1 MHRITG
7 GNGVIINPKAIF
19 LDMDGTILN
28 HYNEVSSETKQ
39 VIDQLRDQGT
49 FVFIATGRSADE
61 LAEMLPEG
69 FAVDG
74 IITANGMAGY
84 IGEEV
89 VFEHALSLELVKTI
103 IEKARKRKIYY
114 ELFPHG
120 NSRLVLEQDKAFV
133 EAAIRDPKPD
143 SVQINEWISR
153 QKAIEEDIEWT
164 SEITGNHFSKFYFFA
179 RTRDEIEGWKAELKE
194 LQGEMSFS
202 MTPSSPHNA
211 EVMVADVNKASG
223 IKEMLERFGLTGCET
238 LAIGDSDNDLKMF
251 EYVSHAV
258 AMKNAPDHI
267 KEKVD
272 EVTEFTCDEN
282 GVSHYLKT
290 VVLDNMVIKEPKA

>member
-1 MHRITG
+1 MA
-7 GNGVIINPKAIF
+7 INPKAIF

-28 HYNEVSSETKQ
+28 HFNEVSLDTKE
-39 VIDQLRDQGT
+39 VIDKLRNEGIYV
-49 FVFIATGRSADE
+49 FVATGRSADE
-61 LAEMLPEG
+61 VAEMLPEG

-89 VFEHALSLELVKTI
+89 VFEHALPMELVETI
-103 IEKARKRKIYY
+103 ITKARERKIYY

-120 NSRLVLEQDKAFV
+120 SNRLVLEQDKAFV
-133 EAAIRDPKPD
+133 ESAVREPKPD

-153 QKAIEEDIEWT
+153 QKAIEEEIEWT
-164 SEITGNHFSKFYFFA
+164 DEITGSHFSKFYFFA
-179 RTRDEIEGWKAELKE
+179 RTREEINDWKIELKQ
-194 LQGEMSFS
+194 LQKDMKFT

-223 IKEMLERFGLTGCET
+223 IEQMLERFGLTGCET
-238 LAIGDSDNDLKMF
+238 LAIGDSDNDVKMF
-251 EYVSHAV
+251 EYVTHAV
-258 AMKNAPDHI
+258 AMQNAAPHI
-267 KEKVD
+267 KALVD

-282 GVSHYLKT
+282 GVYHYLNTK
-290 VVLDNMVIKEPKA
+290 VLAEINAKAPRV

>member
-1 MHRITG
+1 MTS
-7 GNGVIINPKAIF
+7 NPKAIF

-28 HYNEVSSETKQ
+28 HQNEVSLETKQ
-39 VIDQLRDQGT
+39 VIDDLREQGI

-61 LAEMLPEG
+61 LAEMLPKG

-89 VFEHALSLELVKTI
+89 VFEHALPIELVKTI
-103 IEKARKRKIYY
+103 IEKARERKIYY

-120 NSRLVLEQDKAFV
+120 NSRVVLEQDKALV
-133 EAAIRDPKPD
+133 KAAIRDPKPD

-164 SEITGNHFSKFYFFA
+164 SKITGDHFSKFYFFA
-179 RTRDEIEGWKAELKE
+179 RTREEIEDWKAELKK
-194 LQGEMSFS
+194 LQKEIDFS

-223 IKEMLERFGLTGCET
+223 IKEMLERFNLIGCET
-238 LAIGDSDNDLKMF
+238 LAVGDSDNDLKMF
-251 EYVSHAV
+251 EYVNHAV
-258 AMKNAPDHI
+258 AMKNASDHI
-267 KEKVD
+267 KEKAD

-282 GVSHYLKT
+282 GVYQYLKT
-290 VVLDNMVIKEPKA
+290 VVLDPIMKVSKA

>member
-1 MHRITG
+1 M
-7 GNGVIINPKAIF
+7 IINPKAIF

-39 VIDQLRDQGT
+39 VIDQLRDQGI

-74 IITANGMAGY
+74 VITANGMAGY

-120 NSRLVLEQDKAFV
+120 NSRLVQEQDKAFV

-164 SEITGNHFSKFYFFA
+164 AEITGNHFSKFYFFA

-272 EVTEFTCDEN
+272 EVTEFTCDAN
-282 GVSHYLKT
+282 GVSQYLKT

>member
-1 MHRITG
+1 MTS
-7 GNGVIINPKAIF
+7 NPKAIF

-28 HYNEVSSETKQ
+28 HQNEVSLETKQ
-39 VIDQLRDQGT
+39 VIDELREQGI
-49 FVFIATGRSADE
+49 FVFIATGRSVDE

-74 IITANGMAGY
+74 VITANGMAGY

-89 VFEHALSLELVKTI
+89 VFEHALPIELVKTI
-103 IEKARKRKIYY
+103 IEKARERKIYY

-120 NSRLVLEQDKAFV
+120 NSRVVLERDKAFV

-164 SEITGNHFSKFYFFA
+164 SEITGDHFSKFYFFA
-179 RTRDEIEGWKAELKE
+179 RTREEIEDWKAELKK
-194 LQGEMSFS
+194 LQKETDFS

-223 IKEMLERFGLTGCET
+223 IQEMLERFNLTG
-238 LAIGDSDNDLKMF
+238 
-251 EYVSHAV
+251 
-258 AMKNAPDHI
+258 
-267 KEKVD
+267 
-272 EVTEFTCDEN
+272 
-282 GVSHYLKT
+282 
-290 VVLDNMVIKEPKA
+290 

>member
-1 MHRITG
+1 MA
-7 GNGVIINPKAIF
+7 INPKAVF
-19 LDMDGTILN
+19 LDMDGTILDHTN
-28 HYNEVSSETKQ
+28 NVSMKTKEI
-39 VIDQLRDQGT
+39 IDELRSAGV

-61 LAEMLPEG
+61 LKEMLPEG

-74 IITANGMAGY
+74 TITANGMAGY

-89 VFEHALSLELVKTI
+89 VFEHALPVDLVETI
-103 IEKARKRKIYY
+103 IEKARERKIYY

-120 NSRLVLEQDKAFV
+120 KARLVLKQDQSFV
-133 EAAIRDPKPD
+133 EAAVRDPKPD

-164 SEITGNHFSKFYFFA
+164 EEITGAHFSKFYFFA
-179 RTRDEIEGWKAELKE
+179 RTQDEINDWKVE
-194 LQGEMSFS
+194 LQQLQKDMHFT
-202 MTPSSPHNA
+202 MTPSSTHNA

-223 IKEMLERFGLTGCET
+223 IEQMLERFGLIGCET
-238 LAIGDSDNDLKMF
+238 LAIGDSDNDVKMF

-258 AMKNAPDHI
+258 AMKNAADHI
-267 KEKVD
+267 KVLVD

-282 GVSHYLKT
+282 GVYHYLKSKVWAQLEAKT
-290 VVLDNMVIKEPKA
+290 SKA